1 MPHRL
6 DPLSTSPTVWLLG
19 LTPMPCGLKCMGRE
33 RSQERKES
41 SYLIGALLLALG
53 SVPGL
58 SFSTSGFFAEGRPPV
73 TEWHSKSSLP
83 SKDSYLLQP
92 ACSGGTHCDL
102 NPGFLCLQSN
112 AGPLSAGQQT
122 ACALQVQGCLLT
134 PPLYH
139 LL

>member
-1 MPHRL
+1 MP
-6 DPLSTSPTVWLLG
+6 W
-19 LTPMPCGLKCMGRE
+19 GLKCMGRE

-41 SYLIGALLLALG
+41 SYLIGALQATLC

-58 SFSTSGFFAEGRPPV
+58 SFSTS
-73 TEWHSKSSLP
+73 EWHSKSSLP

-112 AGPLSAGQQT
+112 AGPLSAGQQP